1 MFRMFVK
8 RFMRKLETQH
18 FLQDYANSTQGIIFT
33 GFQGEVGLQIFCTKL
48 LNFTLQTFHQP
59 STLKNL

>member
-1 MFRMFVK
+1 
-8 RFMRKLETQH
+8 MRKLETQH

-33 GFQGEVGLQIFCTKL
+33 GFQGEVGLQIFCTKQ